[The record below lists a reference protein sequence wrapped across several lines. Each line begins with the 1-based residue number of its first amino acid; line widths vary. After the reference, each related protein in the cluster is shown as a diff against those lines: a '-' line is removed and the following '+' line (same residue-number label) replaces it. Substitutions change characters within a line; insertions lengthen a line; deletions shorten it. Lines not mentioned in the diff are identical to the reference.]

1 MDKKLAGAINEQIN
15 SELYSA
21 YLYKAMSLD
30 FKNKNWDGVAQW
42 LKVQES
48 EEKTHAEK
56 LISFLN
62 DRGEKVILKAIPQ
75 PPSSWKTALEC
86 FEQVY
91 DHEKNITRQINAL
104 DDLASKVD
112 DKPAKI
118 LLQWFITEQ
127 VEEEKNSS
135 YIVEKL
141 KLVKQDSGG
150 FFMFDKQL
158 GKRGQS

>member
-1 MDKKLAGAINEQIN
+1 MDKKLASAINEQIN
-15 SELYSA
+15 AELYSA
-21 YLYKAMSLD
+21 YLYKAMSED
-30 FKNKNWDGVAQW
+30 FKLKNWDGIAHW
-42 LKVQES
+42 LKVQEG
-48 EEKTHAEK
+48 EEKAHAEK
-56 LISFLN
+56 FIGFLN
-62 DRGEKVILKAIPQ
+62 DRGEKVFLKAIPQ
-75 PPSSWKTALEC
+75 PPFAWKTALEC

-91 DHEKNITRQINAL
+91 DHEKNITRSINAL

-118 LLQWFITEQ
+118 LLQWFISEQ

-141 KLVKQDSGG
+141 KLIKQDSGG